1 MLQGFAPI
9 SHYGRYL
16 IEKRYFGLCPQYDEK
31 RQKAAFTLTE
41 VLITLGIIGVVA
53 AMTLPAVINT
63 TRNKELET
71 GLKKGASVLTQA
83 FDMYQAEHGDRIL
96 PDNLGKQKLK
106 SMIMPYFRTVK
117 DCAYG
122 SSYTSSEAVDKACIK
137 NYVNQGTEATE
148 NNSKVYRNLTNTD
161 YITLTYFDDGQ
172 AIAVDGMLILIE
184 NDAQH
189 NYYRVYISVDVNGA
203 GKRPNRLGQDLF
215 MFELDTDGILRP
227 MGAKGTTYYAAND
240 RYCSLS
246 SSEAM
251 NGAGCTYKALTDKD
265 FFKNLPK

>member
-31 RQKAAFTLTE
+31 RQKAAFTLAE

-96 PDNLGKQKLK
+96 PVNVGLQELK
-106 SMIMPYFRTVK
+106 SIIMPYFKTAK
-117 DCAYG
+117 DCGYG
-122 SSYTSSEAVDKACIK
+122 SGSNTEDVDKACIK
-137 NYVNQGTEATE
+137 NYANQGQNATV
-148 NNSKVYRNLTNTD
+148 NNSNVYRNFTNTN

-184 NDAQH
+184 NAGGGYGNQI
-189 NYYRVYISVDVNGA
+189 YISVDVNGA
-203 GKRPNRLGQDLF
+203 GKRPNMLGQDLF
-215 MFELDTDGILRP
+215 MFELGTDGILRP
-227 MGAKGTTYYAAND
+227 MGAKGTTYYSAND

-251 NGAGCTYKALTDKD
+251 NVVGCTYKALTDKD